1 MKQLKIQNR
10 INEPEYERAKGM
22 IFIIGIYGADGTALD
37 VENIESTFK
46 RLNFAVY
53 IERDPTAKQIAELVK
68 AASMCQ
74 YTYRYKYICFYF
86 AGHGGRDKNGQLF
99 IRGLQLNESNPTILH
114 IEDYVMKP
122 LRCLENYIRLFFF
135 DCCQKSGNGIPYR
148 NNGSPKNPKVHSNE
162 LIAYSSSEGQSS
174 FGDRNKGGIWTY
186 YFCKNL
192 KKNVPITE
200 VLSLTADKVKQ
211 IRKNSQ
217 EPITLCNSEFGKVVL
232 KTDTCMFL
240 LSL

>member
-53 IERDPTAKQIAELVK
+53 IERDPTAKQITELVK

-114 IEDYVMKP
+114 IEDFIIKP
-122 LRCLENYIRLFFF
+122 LRCLENYIRFFFF

-148 NNGSPKNPKVHSNE
+148 NNGSPNNPKVHSNE

-174 FGDRNKGGIWTY
+174 FGDQNKGGIWTY

-200 VLSLTADKVKQ
+200 VLSLTADEVKSK
-211 IRKNSQ
+211 RENFQ
-217 EPITLCNSEFGKVVL
+217 EPVTICDKVFHNVVL
-232 KTDTCMFL
+232 KQGIR
-240 LSL
+240 